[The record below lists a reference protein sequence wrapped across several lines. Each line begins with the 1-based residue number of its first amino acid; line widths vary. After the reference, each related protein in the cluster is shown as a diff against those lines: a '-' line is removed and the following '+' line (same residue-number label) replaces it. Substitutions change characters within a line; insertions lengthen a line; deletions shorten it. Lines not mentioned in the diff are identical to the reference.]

1 MSIEQNEHLKP
12 PVEKDEKIAASTA
25 LSQDALGSAEMTG
38 RHGGFYP
45 PYPMPHYE
53 PPVSRIS
60 VSPPGFVVPSV
71 ELVMGANK
79 DAAVQEEVGRHG
91 GWYPPPYPTPEF
103 HRPTSRFEVSPP
115 GHLVPSVELVM
126 GANKDADQ
134 AIQTAA
140 QETVGHRHYNP
151 YMPNPYQTP
160 HYEPPVVRI
169 SAGPGIVRPSH

>member
-38 RHGGFYP
+38 RHGHGGYYP
-45 PYPMPHYE
+45 YPYPMPHYE

-60 VSPPGFVVPSV
+60 VSPPGHVVPSV

-79 DAAVQEEVGRHG
+79 DAD
-91 GWYPPPYPTPEF
+91 
-103 HRPTSRFEVSPP
+103 
-115 GHLVPSVELVM
+115 
-126 GANKDADQ
+126 K

-140 QETVGHRHYNP
+140 QEAVGHHHNP
-151 YMPNPYQTP
+151 NIPYPYPMP

-169 SAGPGIVRPSH
+169 SVSPPGVVRPSHIL